1 MKRAALVILIAGL
14 SCGLGACAAGRGAGG
29 EVIVGFDVAKL
40 PETALEA
47 AHAASGLLPS
57 PWGDLLGYG
66 VTIAGTAGVGAAAVA
81 RARKRGEDVG
91 WEQALDPKHN
101 TALTLPQLAQ
111 PVFVGTSGGAGNAGA
126 GVPANAGAG
135 AGPAQ
140 ATVAVGAVP
149 VGNGG
154 TGVVAPVVAGSDT
167 HG

>member
-1 MKRAALVILIAGL
+1 MKKATNIILCVGL
-14 SCGLGACAAGRGAGG
+14 AVGLGACAAGRGPGG

-66 VTIAGTAGVGAAAVA
+66 VTIMGTAGVGAAAVA

-101 TALTLPQLAQ
+101 AALSLPQLAP
-111 PVFVGTSGGAGNAGA
+111 PVFVGSGGGPGSGVPAVAAAVAGSGSSPAVSAQVVAVSSPSAGDDRAGGAGVSLVQG
-126 GVPANAGAG
+126 
-135 AGPAQ
+135 
-140 ATVAVGAVP
+140 
-149 VGNGG
+149 
-154 TGVVAPVVAGSDT
+154 
-167 HG
+167 